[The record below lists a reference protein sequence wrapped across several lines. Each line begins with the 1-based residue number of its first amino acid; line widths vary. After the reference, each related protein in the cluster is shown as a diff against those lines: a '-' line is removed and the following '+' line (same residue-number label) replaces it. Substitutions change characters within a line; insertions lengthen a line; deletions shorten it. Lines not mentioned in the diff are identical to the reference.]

1 MCASLNLN
9 NASVVTDLLQR
20 QVYIVSINNFTTMKL
35 KTSISVLAGCLVIF
49 LFIML
54 PVFLS
59 MKSQKDESIA
69 SFKGSD
75 FSLKDMNNNTITQES
90 FDGPLTA
97 IFFGFT
103 NCPDVC
109 PMTLNKMDIVLDKL
123 GNKKKDIKVFFISV
137 DPERDTPEVVKDYLS
152 NFDNKF
158 IGITGDPEKIFL
170 LYKSW
175 GVISKKIF
183 LENGEYNVDHS
194 TPVILLKNGKFVS
207 MISHR
212 DDIKKSTKILKKYL

>member
-1 MCASLNLN
+1 
-9 NASVVTDLLQR
+9 
-20 QVYIVSINNFTTMKL
+20 MKL
-35 KTSISVLAGCLVIF
+35 KTSISILAGCLVIF

-123 GNKKKDIKVFFISV
+123 ENKKKDVKFFFISV
-137 DPERDTPEVVKDYLS
+137 DPEKDTPKVIKDYLS

-175 GVISKKIF
+175 GVMSKKIF
-183 LENGEYNVDHS
+183 LDNGEYNIDHS
-194 TPVILLKNGKFVS
+194 TPVILLKNGEYIS

-212 DDIKKSTKILKKYL
+212 DDIKKSIKILKKYL

>member
-1 MCASLNLN
+1 
-9 NASVVTDLLQR
+9 
-20 QVYIVSINNFTTMKL
+20 MKL
-35 KTSISVLAGCLVIF
+35 KTSISILAGCFIIF

-75 FSLKDMNNNTITQES
+75 FSLKDMNNNNITQES

-158 IGITGDPEKIFL
+158 IGITGDPGKIFL

-175 GVISKKIF
+175 GVMSKKIF
-183 LENGEYNVDHS
+183 LDDGEYNIDHS
-194 TPVILLKNGKFVS
+194 TPVILLKNGKYIS

-212 DDIKKSTKILKKYL
+212 DDIKKSLKILKKNL

>member
-1 MCASLNLN
+1 
-9 NASVVTDLLQR
+9 
-20 QVYIVSINNFTTMKL
+20 MKL
-35 KTSISVLAGCLVIF
+35 KTSISILAGCLIIF

-59 MKSQKDESIA
+59 MESQKDESIA
-69 SFKGSD
+69 AFKGSE
-75 FSLKDMNNNTITQES
+75 FSLKDMNNNTITEES

-123 GNKKKDIKVFFISV
+123 KNKKKDIKVFFISV

-152 NFDNKF
+152 NFENKF

-183 LENGEYNVDHS
+183 LDNGEYNIDHS
-194 TPVILLKNGKFVS
+194 TPVILLKNGEYIS

-212 DDIKKSTKILKKYL
+212 DDIKKSIKIIKKYL

>member
-1 MCASLNLN
+1 
-9 NASVVTDLLQR
+9 
-20 QVYIVSINNFTTMKL
+20 MKL
-35 KTSISVLAGCLVIF
+35 RTSISILSGCLIIF

-59 MKSQKDESIA
+59 MKSQKDDSIA
-69 SFKGSD
+69 AFKGSD
-75 FSLKDMNNNTITQES
+75 FSLKDMNNNTITEQS

-183 LENGEYNVDHS
+183 LDNGEYNIDHS
-194 TPVILLKNGKFVS
+194 TPVILLKNGEYIS

-212 DDIKKSTKILKKYL
+212 DDIKKSIKILKKYL

>member
-1 MCASLNLN
+1 
-9 NASVVTDLLQR
+9 
-20 QVYIVSINNFTTMKL
+20 MKL
-35 KTSISVLAGCLVIF
+35 KTSITIIAGCLIIF
-49 LFIML
+49 IFIML
-54 PVFLS
+54 PIILS
-59 MKSQKDESIA
+59 IQDKKEDYVA
-69 SFKGSD
+69 SFKGSE
-75 FSLKDMNNNTITQES
+75 FSLKDMNNNLITEES
-90 FDGPLTA
+90 FEENLTA

-103 NCPDVC
+103 HCPDVC

-158 IGITGDPEKIFL
+158 IGITGDPGKIFL

-175 GVISKKIF
+175 GVMSKKIF
-183 LENGEYNVDHS
+183 LDDGEYNIDHS
-194 TPVILLKNGKFVS
+194 TPVILLKNGKYIS

-212 DDIKKSTKILKKYL
+212 DDIKKSLKILKKNL

>member
-1 MCASLNLN
+1 
-9 NASVVTDLLQR
+9 
-20 QVYIVSINNFTTMKL
+20 MKL
-35 KTSISVLAGCLVIF
+35 KTSISILAGCFIIF

-59 MKSQKDESIA
+59 MESNKDETIA

-75 FSLKDMNNNTITQES
+75 FSLKDMNNNIITHES
-90 FDGPLTA
+90 FNGPLTA

-109 PMTLNKMDIVLDKL
+109 PMTLNKLDIVLDKIKN
-123 GNKKKDIKVFFISV
+123 NKNDIKVFFISV

-152 NFDNKF
+152 NFDNKI

-175 GVISKKIF
+175 GVMSKKIF
-183 LENGEYNVDHS
+183 LDNGDYNIDHS
-194 TPVILLKNGKFVS
+194 TPVLLLKDGEYVS

-212 DDIKKSTKILKKYL
+212 DDIKQSVKILKKYL

>member
-1 MCASLNLN
+1 
-9 NASVVTDLLQR
+9 
-20 QVYIVSINNFTTMKL
+20 MKI
-35 KTSISVLAGCLVIF
+35 KTSISILAGCLVIF

-59 MKSQKDESIA
+59 MKSQKDDSIA
-69 SFKGSD
+69 AFKGSD

-123 GNKKKDIKVFFISV
+123 KKDKEQIKLFFVSV
-137 DPERDTPEVVKDYLS
+137 DPERDTPEVIKDYLS
-152 NFDNKF
+152 SYENNFV
-158 IGITGDPEKIFL
+158 GITGEKEKIFL

-175 GVISKKIF
+175 GIMSQKVF
-183 LENGEYNVDHS
+183 TENGEYNIDHS
-194 TPVILLKNGKFVS
+194 SPVILLKDGKYVS

-212 DDIKKSTKILKKYL
+212 DDIKKSIKIIKKYL